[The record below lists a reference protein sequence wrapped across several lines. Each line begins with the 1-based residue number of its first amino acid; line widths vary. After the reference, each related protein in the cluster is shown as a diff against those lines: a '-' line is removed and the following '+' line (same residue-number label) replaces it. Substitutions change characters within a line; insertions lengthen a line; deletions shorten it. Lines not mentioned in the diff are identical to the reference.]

1 MNQPL
6 TDLQIKAQE
15 ALLDDQRTKEHG
27 IEVFEKDGVVTLK
40 GSVPSRKIKK
50 TAASILKDIRDIDRV
65 VNKLQVDDEHEI
77 LERILR

>member
-6 TDLQIKAQE
+6 SDLQRKAQK
-15 ALLDDQRTKEHG
+15 ALLDNRLTKKHG
-27 IEVFEKDGVVTLK
+27 IEVLEDDGVITLK

-50 TAASILKDIRDIDRV
+50 MAASILKDIRDIDRV
-65 VNKLQVDDEHEI
+65 VNKLRVDDEHEI